1 MKTALYMVNSNLIDL
16 IDQERLLRAHA
27 AHAKSDVVLTFTDV
41 RTWNQST
48 KNLKGL
54 NQLLQSATQHEFD
67 CLLVA
72 DISFLGLSL
81 RHLLSIV
88 SYLDLVGVRVSF
100 LNQKIST
107 DGPKGRALLNVFRAL
122 THFEDAQAKDRL
134 IKARGIGSDSE
145 LDFPAVFRRALTK
158 GGVSP

>member
-1 MKTALYMVNSNLIDL
+1 MKTALYMANSNLMDVV
-16 IDQERLLRAHA
+16 DQERLLRTYVEQQ
-27 AHAKSDVVLTFTDV
+27 KSEVVLTFTDV

-54 NQLLQSATQHEFD
+54 NQMLQSATQQEFD

-88 SYLDLVGVRVSF
+88 NYLDLMGVRVNF

-107 DGPKGRALLNVFRAL
+107 DGPKGRALLHVFQAL
-122 THFEDAQAKDRL
+122 THYEDAQAKDRL
-134 IKARGIGSDSE
+134 IKARGMGGDAE
-145 LDFPAVFRRALTK
+145 LDFPAVFRKSLAK
-158 GGVSP
+158 GAVFL

>member
-1 MKTALYMVNSNLIDL
+1 MKTALYMVNSNLMDV
-16 IDQERLLRAHA
+16 IDQERLLRIHA
-27 AHAKSDVVLTFTDV
+27 EHAKSKVVFTFTDA
-41 RTWNQST
+41 RNWNQST

-54 NQLLQSATQHEFD
+54 NQMLQSATQHEFD

-88 SYLDLVGVRVSF
+88 NYLDLVGVRVNF
-100 LNQKIST
+100 LNQKLAT
-107 DGPKGRALLNVFRAL
+107 DGPKGRALLHMFRAL

-134 IKARGIGSDSE
+134 IKARGIGSDAE
-145 LDFPAVFRRALTK
+145 LDFPAVFRKSLTK
-158 GGVSP
+158 GAVSP

>member
-1 MKTALYMVNSNLIDL
+1 MKTALYMANSNLMDVVG
-16 IDQERLLRAHA
+16 QERLLRAYVEQQ
-27 AHAKSDVVLTFTDV
+27 KSEVVFTFTDV

-54 NQLLQSATQHEFD
+54 NQMLQSATQQEFD

-88 SYLDLVGVRVSF
+88 NYLDVTGVRVSF

-107 DGPKGRALLNVFRAL
+107 DGPKGRALLHVFRAL

-134 IKARGIGSDSE
+134 IKARGNGGDAE
-145 LDFPAVFRRALTK
+145 LDFPAVFRKSLVK
-158 GGVSP
+158 GAVST

>member
-1 MKTALYMVNSNLIDL
+1 MKTALYMANSNLMDVV
-16 IDQERLLRAHA
+16 DQERLLRTYVEQQ
-27 AHAKSDVVLTFTDV
+27 KSEVVFTFTDV

-54 NQLLQSATQHEFD
+54 NQMLQSATQQEFD

-88 SYLDLVGVRVSF
+88 NYLDLMGVRVNF

-107 DGPKGRALLNVFRAL
+107 DGPKGRALLHVFQAL
-122 THFEDAQAKDRL
+122 THYEDAQAKDRL
-134 IKARGIGSDSE
+134 IKARGMGGDSE
-145 LDFPAVFRRALTK
+145 LDFPAVFRKSLAK
-158 GGVSP
+158 GAVFL

>member
-1 MKTALYMVNSNLIDL
+1 MKTALYMANSNLMDVV
-16 IDQERLLRAHA
+16 DQERLLRTYVEQQ
-27 AHAKSDVVLTFTDV
+27 KSEVVFTFTDV

-54 NQLLQSATQHEFD
+54 NQMLQSATQQEFG

-88 SYLDLVGVRVSF
+88 NYLDLMGVRVNF
-100 LNQKIST
+100 LNQRIST
-107 DGPKGRALLNVFRAL
+107 DGPKGRALLHVFQAL
-122 THFEDAQAKDRL
+122 THYEDAQAKDRL
-134 IKARGIGSDSE
+134 IKARGMGGDAE
-145 LDFPAVFRRALTK
+145 LDFPAVFRKSLAK
-158 GGVSP
+158 GAVFL

>member
-1 MKTALYMVNSNLIDL
+1 MKAALYMANSNLMDVVG
-16 IDQERLLRAHA
+16 QERLLRAYVEQQ
-27 AHAKSDVVLTFTDV
+27 KSEVVFTFTDV

-54 NQLLQSATQHEFD
+54 NQMLQSATQQEFD

-88 SYLDLVGVRVSF
+88 NYLDLMGVRVNF

-107 DGPKGRALLNVFRAL
+107 DGPKGRALLHVFQAL
-122 THFEDAQAKDRL
+122 THYEDAQAKDRL
-134 IKARGIGSDSE
+134 IKARGMGGDAE
-145 LDFPAVFRRALTK
+145 LDFPAVFRKSLAK
-158 GGVSP
+158 GAVFL